1 MDNPVSEQIRG
12 EVGGHEVVL
21 FMKGTPVFPQCGFSA
36 AVVQILSHLGVKFK
50 GIDVLQDPGLRQGIK
65 DFSSWP
71 TIPQL
76 YVKGEFVGGCDI
88 VREMAETGELEQLFV
103 HGKGRRQPDHGL
115 SPSRI
120 PNAEGPPAWRPFR
133 FCGQASD
140 G

>member
-12 EVGGHEVVL
+12 EVDGHEVVL

-65 DFSSWP
+65 EFSSWP

-88 VREMAETGELEQLFV
+88 VREMAETGELEQLFAE
-103 HGKGRRQPDHGL
+103 KGV
-115 SPSRI
+115 
-120 PNAEGPPAWRPFR
+120 
-133 FCGQASD
+133 ASQTVA
-140 G
+140 

>member
-1 MDNPVSEQIRG
+1 MDNPVLEQIRG
-12 EVGGHEVVL
+12 EVDGHEVVL

-36 AVVQILSHLGVKFK
+36 ALVQILSHLGVKFK

-88 VREMAETGELEQLFV
+88 VREMAETGELEQLFTE
-103 HGKGRRQPDHGL
+103 KGV
-115 SPSRI
+115 
-120 PNAEGPPAWRPFR
+120 
-133 FCGQASD
+133 ASQTVA
-140 G
+140 

>member
-1 MDNPVSEQIRG
+1 MNTVFEQIRG
-12 EVGGHEVVL
+12 EVEGHDVVL

-88 VREMAETGELEQLFV
+88 VREMAETGELEQLFTE
-103 HGKGRRQPDHGL
+103 KGV
-115 SPSRI
+115 
-120 PNAEGPPAWRPFR
+120 
-133 FCGQASD
+133 ASQTLA
-140 G
+140 